1 MCVHLIFFMYLC
13 FVCVMCKNTKLNLQY
28 IYISFAGVIIGV
40 LMEEEVPLG
49 LEIIAKAIEQNSK

>member
-1 MCVHLIFFMYLC
+1 MCVFNFFYVFV
-13 FVCVMCKNTKLNLQY
+13 FVCVMRKNNSSICNTF
-28 IYISFAGVIIGV
+28 IYHSGVIIGV